1 MVHTG
6 QGKVIMFSQGQ
17 EKSGNVNYLSERSRN
32 LTVLDKVREFL
43 MFCQMLR
50 DVHGYSN
57 CLEIS
62 FVLKLQ
68 KSYAKC
74 HFIFVYLK

>member
-50 DVHGYSN
+50 NAHGYSN
-57 CLEIS
+57 
-62 FVLKLQ
+62 
-68 KSYAKC
+68 
-74 HFIFVYLK
+74 